1 MRVSS
6 SFKIPDDFRAFM
18 REVAAKVDFG
28 EIGTA
33 VGDNAL
39 EHECGRGGR
48 VEDGSSTYRFTYLGK
63 DGHSRW
69 EIELDEQKIRD
80 IAGGLVEEIVA
91 QQLAE
96 GTRTNRGDALIVW
109 GEYDEDAL
117 RIRSLTDLAI
127 ALDAMSAAS
136 LGDPCL
142 VRVWSSSDQQAV
154 VALDGLDC
162 AIYVVASEEG
172 YGRSV
177 GDPTRDGTFDIED
190 HDVGMVAIPWADCIP
205 WRIAREALLRF
216 VEKGELGDQV
226 ILDGSIPTQ
235 FLMLGD
241 YDRAAELATRRPPVV
256 DPAQSSLPRKAP
268 HGAWAKRLVNSL
280 LELHLIEVDM
290 QIIDAVIARI
300 AILLVLRGD
309 DALDTP
315 EAAQQLA
322 KEVERVRGVGALFAT
337 GGDLQIAMRRT
348 QEPPTMPVEI
358 PFT

>member
-1 MRVSS
+1 
-6 SFKIPDDFRAFM
+6 M

-48 VEDGSSTYRFTYLGK
+48 VEHGSSVYRFTYLGK

-69 EIELDEQKIRD
+69 EIELREQQIRD
-80 IAGGLVEEIVA
+80 IAAGLILEIEA

-96 GTRTNRGDALIVW
+96 GTRANRGDALIVW

-117 RIRSLTDLAI
+117 RIRGLTELGI

-136 LGDPCL
+136 LVEPCL
-142 VRVWSSSDQQAV
+142 IRLWSTSDAQAV
-154 VALDGLDC
+154 AAMNGTEC
-162 AIYVVASEEG
+162 AVYVVESEQG

-177 GDPTRDGTFDIED
+177 GDPTRDGTFEILD
-190 HDVGMVAIPWADCIP
+190 HDVGTVEIPWCDMIP
-205 WRIAREALLRF
+205 WRVAREAILRF
-216 VEKGELGDQV
+216 AERGDLGEHV

-241 YDRAAELATRRPPVV
+241 YDRAAELATRRSPTA

-268 HGAWAKRLVNSL
+268 HGDWAKRLVNSL

-309 DALDTP
+309 DALDSP
-315 EAAQQLA
+315 EGAQTLA

-337 GGDLQIAMRRT
+337 GGDLQIALRRT

-358 PFT
+358 SFT

>member
-1 MRVSS
+1 
-6 SFKIPDDFRAFM
+6 M

-48 VEDGSSTYRFTYLGK
+48 VEHGSSVYRFTYLGQ

-69 EIELDEQKIRD
+69 EIELREQQIRD
-80 IAGGLVEEIVA
+80 IAAGLIVEIEA

-96 GTRTNRGDALIVW
+96 GTRANRGDALIVW
-109 GEYDEDAL
+109 GEYDQDAL
-117 RIRSLTDLAI
+117 RIRGLTELGI
-127 ALDAMSAAS
+127 ALDAMAAAS
-136 LGDPCL
+136 LAEPCL
-142 VRVWSSSDQQAV
+142 VRLWSTSDAQAV
-154 VALDGLDC
+154 AAMNGTEC
-162 AIYVVASEEG
+162 AVYVVESEQG

-177 GDPTRDGTFDIED
+177 GDPTRDGTFEILD
-190 HDVGMVAIPWADCIP
+190 HDVGTVEIPWCDMIP
-205 WRIAREALLRF
+205 WRVAREALVRF
-216 VEKGELGDQV
+216 AERGDLGENV

-241 YDRAAELATRRPPVV
+241 YDRAAELATRRSPTA

-268 HGAWAKRLVNSL
+268 HGDWAKRLVNGL

-290 QIIDAVIARI
+290 QILDAIIARI
-300 AILLVLRGD
+300 AILLVQRGD
-309 DALDTP
+309 DALDSS
-315 EAAQQLA
+315 EGAQKLA
-322 KEVERVRGVGALFAT
+322 KEIERVRGVGALFAT

-358 PFT
+358 SFT